1 MFVFV
6 TGVGIPPPVEF
17 GVRICSDMHFWG
29 SCGVLKV
36 AMAQLEMPAGYSD
49 ICFWY
54 VRLGTCLPLLLATSL
69 MRFSEP
75 QRMCEQLLLFGV
87 FLVFFWCFDF
97 AFFSCF
103 FPVVFCCRVF
113 FGILLLLVVAFCFI
127 APSSF
132 LFFSP
137 FAISAC
143 LRACRWPLF
152 FPFCWSCP
160 RFLVIAALCLWFP
173 SLWHF
178 ACAEFRNKRPA
189 RQSKLKICMSLCS
202 AATS

>member
-1 MFVFV
+1 
-6 TGVGIPPPVEF
+6 
-17 GVRICSDMHFWG
+17 
-29 SCGVLKV
+29 
-36 AMAQLEMPAGYSD
+36 
-49 ICFWY
+49 
-54 VRLGTCLPLLLATSL
+54 

-75 QRMCEQLLLFGV
+75 QRMCEQLLLFCV
-87 FLVFFWCFDF
+87 FLVFRFCIFF
-97 AFFSCF
+97 VFFSCCFLLSCF
-103 FPVVFCCRVF
+103 FWYFAPSGCC
-113 FGILLLLVVAFCFI
+113 LLFHCAIFLLV
-127 APSSF
+127 
-132 LFFSP
+132 FSP